1 MAILHYTVLKSMM
14 VILTLLKSM
23 LVILH
28 FIRIYDGKSAN
39 GPMTSEFCLTKR
51 QTTSAGVSL

>member
-1 MAILHYTVLKSMM
+1 MVILHYTVLKSMM

-28 FIRIYDGKSAN
+28 FIGIYDGKSAN
-39 GPMTSEFCLTKR
+39 GPMTKFCLTKR